1 VEIDSSASLH
11 AGVAEFVNE
20 MRDALGHRPTR
31 LAKFE
36 LGLSAAGLNPW
47 GGFRSLTSNKG
58 PSVLTRRLEGSM
70 DLYLVRHAV
79 AFRRDPDRWPLKHR
93 RQAASLWQRGAA
105 VREAG

>member
-36 LGLSAAGLNPW
+36 LGLSATALNPW
-47 GGFRSLTSNKG
+47 GVSILDLKQRTERSNEK
-58 PSVLTRRLEGSM
+58 
-70 DLYLVRHAV
+70 
-79 AFRRDPDRWPLKHR
+79 
-93 RQAASLWQRGAA
+93 
-105 VREAG
+105 AGG